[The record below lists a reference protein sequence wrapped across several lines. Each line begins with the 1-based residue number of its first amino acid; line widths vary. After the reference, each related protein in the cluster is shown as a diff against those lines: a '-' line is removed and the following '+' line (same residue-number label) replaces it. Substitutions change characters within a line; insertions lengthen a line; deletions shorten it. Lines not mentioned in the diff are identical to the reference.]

1 MTVKTWVCHICG
13 DPYIGEGKPTH
24 CPFCGAPEKYMVEG
38 SKYKEPVVGKLSE
51 TSTNNIYEAIK
62 LEVSNAEFYFCAS
75 RKAALLE
82 HQKRFKA
89 LGKVESEHATL
100 LCKLVGA
107 ESPKIDRNAGTC
119 KGDDAA
125 FNKEAHD
132 RESKAI
138 AHYAEFAKQATEQ
151 RVKQVFNA
159 LVEIESTHL
168 ELAEKGG

>member
-38 SKYKEPVVGKLSE
+38 SKYKESKVGRLSE
-51 TSTNNIYEAIK
+51 ATTNNIFEAIK
-62 LEVSNAEFYFCAS
+62 LEVGNAEFYFCAS
-75 RKAALLE
+75 KKATNLE

-89 LGKVESEHATL
+89 LGKVESEHAVL
-100 LCKLVGA
+100 LSKLVGA
-107 ESPKIDRNAGTC
+107 ESPNISRNTGKC
-119 KGDDAA
+119 IGDDAA
-125 FNKEAHD
+125 FVKEAHD
-132 RESKAI
+132 RETGAI
-138 AHYAEFAKQATEQ
+138 EHYRKFAGEASDP

-168 ELAEKGG
+168 ELADKGG